1 MESYKMGVIYV
12 VAHLIITLAIIGA
25 YLYSLAQGAGDE
37 TLKMALIAII
47 GYWFGALG
55 KDNLKDFGKKKGGTQ

>member
-1 MESYKMGVIYV
+1 MESLKMGVIYV
-12 VAHLIITLAIIGA
+12 VAHLIITVAIIAA
-25 YLYSLAQGAGDE
+25 YVYTLAVGTPDE

-55 KDNLKDFGKKKGGTQ
+55 KDNIKEFGKKKGA